1 VQSEAILAGIGLI
14 LDPLGITLIFLCVL
28 VGVVIG
34 ALPGLSSTMA
44 VALLLPFTIGLEPA
58 LAISMMA
65 ALYCAGTF
73 GGSITAILINT
84 PGAPPAVATALDG
97 YPMAQRGEAGRALG
111 MAAVASVIGGVFSLV
126 VFIVAA
132 PLLAAIALKFRPQE
146 YFALTLFGLSM
157 LAAISGKSALRNL
170 LAGVAGVLV
179 STVGIH
185 LVTGVERFTFGSTGL
200 YDGIDFV
207 PVLIGLFAIGE
218 MLNQS
223 QVLDVVKERIRTV
236 AVRLPSRDDFR
247 RCWPTI
253 LRSCGIGTFI
263 GILPAEGTTV
273 AAIMG
278 YNEAKRWSKNKH
290 EFGKGA
296 IEGVAGPEAAN
307 NAGTGGAMVPT
318 LALGIPGS
326 GTTAI
331 ILAALIM
338 HGLRPGPFLLRE
350 TPEFLYAI
358 FTAMLLANI
367 MFLVIGLL
375 GAKLFAMITLMPR
388 TFLWPAVFVLSF
400 VGAFAYQQTMFDVW
414 VMLISGLVGFVAL
427 RHGFGPAP
435 FVMGLVLGGL
445 VEESWSQAMIIFD
458 SQWWRFFE
466 SPICNFFFALTA
478 LSLFGPTMMR
488 MIRSAMGR
496 GASDAARAAQEAEAS
511 DR

>member
-1 VQSEAILAGIGLI
+1 MDIDTILAGVALI
-14 LDPLGITLIFLCVL
+14 LDPYGIVLIFLSVVIGVL
-28 VGVVIG
+28 VG

-44 VALLLPFTIGLEPA
+44 VALLLPFTIGLEPV

-97 YPMAQRGEAGRALG
+97 YPLAQRGEAGRALG
-111 MAAVASVIGGVFSLV
+111 MAAIASVIGGVFSLI
-126 VFIVAA
+126 VFIIAA
-132 PLLAAIALKFRPQE
+132 PLLAAIALSFRPQE

-170 LAGVAGVLV
+170 IAGAFGVLV

-185 LVTGVERFTFGSTGL
+185 LVTGVERFTFGTSAL
-200 YDGIDFV
+200 YEGIDFV
-207 PVLIGLFAIGE
+207 PVLIGVFAISE

-223 QVLDVVKERIRTV
+223 QSLDVVRERIRSL
-236 AVRLPSRDDFR
+236 AVRLPSREDLR
-247 RCWPTI
+247 RCWATI

-278 YNEAKRWSKNKH
+278 YNEAKRWSKHKE
-290 EFGKGA
+290 EFGKGS
-296 IEGVAGPEAAN
+296 IEGIAGPEAAN

-326 GTTAI
+326 GTTAV
-331 ILAALIM
+331 ILAALMM
-338 HGLRPGPFLLRE
+338 HGFRPGPYLMRE

-358 FTAMLLANI
+358 FAAMLIANF
-367 MFLVIGLL
+367 MFLAVGLA
-375 GAKLFAMITLMPR
+375 GAKLFSMITLIPR
-388 TFLWPAVFVLSF
+388 TFLWPSVFVFSA
-400 VGAFAYQQTMFDVW
+400 VGSYAYNQSMFDVW
-414 VMLISGLVGFVAL
+414 IMLVAGFVGFLAL

-445 VEESWSQAMIIFD
+445 IEESWSQAMIIFD
-458 SQWWRFFE
+458 SAWWRFFE
-466 SPICNFFFALTA
+466 SPICNLFFALTV
-478 LSLFGPTMMR
+478 LSLLGPYLGPGLSAIVRRIHPRMR
-488 MIRSAMGR
+488 SPM
-496 GASDAARAAQEAEAS
+496 EE
-511 DR
+511 

>member
-1 VQSEAILAGIGLI
+1 
-14 LDPLGITLIFLCVL
+14 
-28 VGVVIG
+28 
-34 ALPGLSSTMA
+34 MA
-44 VALLLPFTIGLEPA
+44 VALLLPFTIGLNPV

-84 PGAPPAVATALDG
+84 PGAPPAVATSFDG

-111 MAAVASVIGGVFSLV
+111 MAAVSSVCGGMFSLV
-126 VFIVAA
+126 IFIIAA

-170 LAGVAGVLV
+170 IAGALGVLV
-179 STVGIH
+179 STVGIA
-185 LVTGVERFTFGSTGL
+185 LVTGTERFTFGVPVL
-200 YDGIDFV
+200 YDGVDFV
-207 PVLIGLFAIGE
+207 PVLIGIFAISE
-218 MLNQS
+218 LLSKS
-223 QVLDVVKERIRTV
+223 QAVDKVMERVKSV
-236 AVRLPSRDDFR
+236 ALRFPSRADFR
-247 RCWPTI
+247 KCRATI
-253 LRSCGIGTFI
+253 ARSSVIGTLI

-278 YNEAKRWSKNKH
+278 YNEAKRWSKTPE

-296 IEGVAGPEAAN
+296 IEGIAGPEAAN

-331 ILAALIM
+331 ILAALMM
-338 HGLRPGPFLLRE
+338 HGLRPGPYLMRE

-358 FTAMLLANI
+358 FTAMFLANI
-367 MFLVIGLL
+367 MFLVVGLAGVKFFSL
-375 GAKLFAMITLMPR
+375 ITLIPR
-388 TFLWPAVFVLSF
+388 TFLWPAVF
-400 VGAFAYQQTMFDVW
+400 AFALIGAYAYRQNPLDVW
-414 VMLISGLVGFVAL
+414 VMLISGLIGFAAL

-445 VEESWSQAMIIFD
+445 LEKSWSQSMIIFD
-458 SQWWRFFE
+458 SNWLRFFE
-466 SPICNFFFALTA
+466 SPICIFFYVLTV
-478 LSLFGPTMMR
+478 LSLAGPFIGKGIGRLMR
-488 MIRSAMGR
+488 TSM
-496 GASDAARAAQEAEAS
+496 RAFPRKSSLEE
-511 DR
+511 